1 MFDKETYDMG
11 YASMYSDNSTCDIN
25 IMANVKGGWMSVT
38 QNLNYSYNE
47 ETEKWNC
54 EAHTRRGNVR
64 LFVSKVSLFPFQF
77 ISYLIEHC

>member
-1 MFDKETYDMG
+1 MFDKDTYDMG

-64 LFVSKVSLFPFQF
+64 LFLPESLYF
-77 ISYLIEHC
+77 ILNLFSTL